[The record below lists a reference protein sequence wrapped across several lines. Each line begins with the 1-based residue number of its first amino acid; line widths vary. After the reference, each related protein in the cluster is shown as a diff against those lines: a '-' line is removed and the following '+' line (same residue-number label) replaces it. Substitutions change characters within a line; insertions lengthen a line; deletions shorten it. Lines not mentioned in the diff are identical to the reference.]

1 MSVSQATIDL
11 LFKATNLVGGVA
23 GDVAGS
29 LSKVGDAAVTQ
40 AGRVAG
46 AFAGMGQKLAAGIG
60 QGVDSLVTGGDIG
73 GALVTLGGFMAGEL
87 TEQFGGQLLEKLAGS
102 GIVAAISAPL
112 AAMGTA
118 MGGIIAAAIPIG
130 IAALPFILIGALV
143 AAITVLIVN
152 PEIRGKVIAFVGDL
166 VGHIGDALRTGL
178 GILADIIPKAIG
190 AAWQLVVDNVPKI
203 IGSIVDLWQQLPFKL
218 IGLGG
223 DILRTIIG
231 GLAGFGAA
239 IAKTIGDAFNSLHL
253 DIGPFHIS
261 AQGVRVD
268 LPDIHVPGFASGVTN
283 FGGGLAVVGEKGPEL
298 VRLPAGSDV
307 IPNGAAAGV
316 ASRGAT
322 AGGVTLQGVSEDEL
336 LDMIDRGLYFRLR
349 RAGIAG

>member
-11 LFKATNLVGGVA
+11 IFKATNLA
-23 GDVAGS
+23 GDVAGNVAGS
-29 LSKVGDAAVTQ
+29 LAKVGDAGVTA

-46 AFAGMGQKLAAGIG
+46 AFAGMGKSLAAGLG
-60 QGVDSLVTGGDIG
+60 QSVENLTTGGDLG
-73 GALVTLGGFMAGEL
+73 GTLVALGGFMAGEL
-87 TEQFGGQLLEKLAGS
+87 TQNFGEQMLEKLAGS
-102 GIVAAISAPL
+102 GIVAAIAAPL
-112 AAMGTA
+112 GAIGTA
-118 MGGIIAAAIPIG
+118 AGSLIAAAIPIG
-130 IAALPFILIGALV
+130 MAALPFILIGALV

-178 GILADIIPKAIG
+178 GILAEIIPKAVG

-203 IGSIVDLWQQLPFKL
+203 IGAIIDLWQQLPFKL

-231 GLAGFGAA
+231 GLAGFGAS
-239 IAKTIGDAFNSLHL
+239 IAKVIGDAFNSLHL

-283 FGGGLAVVGEKGPEL
+283 FRGGLAVVGEKGPEL
-298 VRLPAGSDV
+298 VHLPPGTNV
-307 IPNGAAAGV
+307 YPNGAAPQGG
-316 ASRGAT
+316 GA
-322 AGGVTLQGVSEDEL
+322 AGGSASGVFIQGVTQDQLLRMVDEG
-336 LDMIDRGLYFRLR
+336 MFFRLS
-349 RAGIAG
+349 RAPS